1 MNEYGFDPKFILS
14 SVVSIYLSFK
24 EYKDFLSFVVRDERS
39 FKIENFETVKSL
51 KEKEKIILDYEKYHS
66 LIGLIED
73 LRNLYNQS
81 KAEEVK

>member
-24 EYKDFLSFVVRDERS
+24 EYKDFLSFLVRDERS

-51 KEKEKIILDYEKYHS
+51 KEKEKIQLDYEKYHS